1 MPPRK
6 SRKRAKKAPKKPEP
20 SQPAPPVKRPA
31 LAADSV
37 KAKFTNFKY
46 RIHRVGFYKP
56 EAKAVN
62 VLAYDSETEK
72 LALVRG
78 DFTIEIWNLSFTPC
92 VEGIMLGYPE
102 NSVES
107 VVWHKG
113 RLFTSGLHGCIVEYD
128 LVSLEQKYTVNL
140 TTGAAWCMAQDHQKT
155 RLAAGTEDGCVTI
168 YKVTDDG
175 VEFVRNLNKLKGRI
189 LCLAWSKDDDVIVT
203 GSADT
208 VAIWSVQTGNLIDR
222 ISVGRIQK
230 EKETVVWSIALTSD
244 FTIITGDSCGR
255 TSFWDGHTATLISA
269 FKVHDADVLTVCLS
283 EDEKKVWS
291 SGVDPLIVEF
301 AKIDDTS
308 NGSEVWTKS
317 TTKSLHTHDVR
328 VIARAKGQLLTG
340 GVDTYLVVSTE
351 TVVVKHAPFQ
361 RKVMHVAVARQ
372 HVLIMYDKELELWH
386 LGEATVDDG
395 PTGSELPLDR
405 TPTMLARVVARSSC
419 RFCTAAL
426 SDSGGWMACA
436 DAVSSTLY
444 QIHHDPDSDSEL
456 KFEKVRSFTEQMG
469 PAKQLLFTK
478 NECHLVA
485 IDHRGA
491 IHVFSLPPIL
501 LHTISPDSEST
512 ARTYLTCMS
521 PRDHLAVADNQ
532 QNIVIYDVKSPEVA
546 LRLPRTR
553 GLATAMRFH
562 PVTGDLLIVYN
573 DNQIVEYSV
582 DDRTY
587 SKWCRDV
594 YLLGGLTL
602 KSKSPVTGITF
613 DPTKEGLFFAYNDH
627 ELFVVDRRK
636 ATEAIAGVKRQ
647 ARAVRT
653 CSRFKWLA
661 MFEHLEGYEVLI
673 IRVTPEQ
680 LAQGLPTPLL
690 QKRFGT

>member
-1 MPPRK
+1 MAPRK
-6 SRKRAKKAPKKPEP
+6 GRKRARKASKKSEP
-20 SQPAPPVKRPA
+20 SQPAPPAKRQA
-31 LAADSV
+31 LAVNSV
-37 KAKFTNFKY
+37 RSEFTDFRY
-46 RIHRVGFYKP
+46 RIHRIRFYKP

-62 VLAYDSETEK
+62 VLAYDSETAK

-128 LVSLEQKYTVNL
+128 LVTLEQKYTVTL

-175 VEFVRNLNKLKGRI
+175 VEFVKNLNKLRGRI
-189 LCLAWSKDDDVIVT
+189 LCLAWSKDDDLIVT
-203 GSADT
+203 GSADS
-208 VAIWSVQTGNLIDR
+208 VAIWSVPTGNLVDR

-255 TSFWDGHTATLISA
+255 TSFWDGRTATLMAA
-269 FKVHDADVLTVCLS
+269 FKVHDGDVLSVCLS
-283 EDEKKVWS
+283 EDEKRVWS
-291 SGVDPLIVEF
+291 SGVDPLIGEF
-301 AKIDDTS
+301 AKINDTS
-308 NGSEVWTKS
+308 IGSEVWTKS

-328 VIARAKGQLLTG
+328 AIARAKGQLLTG

-351 TVVVKHAPFQ
+351 TSVVKHAPFQ
-361 RKVMHVAVARQ
+361 RKVVHVAVARQ
-372 HVLIMYDKELELWH
+372 HVLIMYDKELELWQ
-386 LGEATVDDG
+386 LGSAAVDDG

-405 TPTMLARVVARSSC
+405 SPTMVARVVARSNC

-426 SDSGGWMACA
+426 SESGGWMACA

-444 QIHHDPDSDSEL
+444 QIHYESDSQL

-485 IDHRGA
+485 LDHRGA

-512 ARTYLTCMS
+512 ARTYLACMS
-521 PRDHLAVADNQ
+521 PRDHLAVADNE
-532 QNIVIYDVKSPEVA
+532 QNIVIYDVKYPEIA

-562 PVTGDLLIVYN
+562 PVTGDLLVIYN

-582 DDRTY
+582 DERSY

-594 YLLGGLTL
+594 YLLGGLRL
-602 KSKSPVTGITF
+602 KSKSPVTGIAF
-613 DPTKEGLFFAYNDH
+613 DPIKESLFFAYNDH

-636 ATEAIAGVKRQ
+636 ATEVVEEGDRQ
-647 ARAVRT
+647 ALAVRI

-661 MFEHLEGYEVLI
+661 LFEQIEGVNEVLI
-673 IRVTPEQ
+673 IHVKPEQ
-680 LAQGLPTPLL
+680 IAQGLPAPLL